1 MIGLVMC
8 GGKGTRM
15 KTPQEKLLLRHK
27 NPIIQHVISALQES
41 NCFFKIVAVTS
52 PNAPRTWEF
61 LTNLGIH
68 TMDTAGKGYVYD
80 LNQILHNFDEPVFV
94 TPGDMPLLD
103 AEIVKKIIQLA
114 DINNI
119 WTTIIISKEFLD
131 SLRLKS
137 EYSLIYEKK
146 QYSYSGISIV
156 NPSKLSGMT
165 TVDESYVILDDKRIA
180 LNLNTKEDYDLLCA
194 T

>member
-27 NPIIQHVISALQES
+27 TTLIQQVISALQES
-41 NCFFKIVAVTS
+41 DCFSKIIAATS

-94 TPGDMPLLD
+94 APGDMPLLD
-103 AEIVKKIIQLA
+103 AKIIKKIVQLTDA
-114 DINNI
+114 NNI
-119 WTTIIISKEFLD
+119 WTAIIISKEFLD
-131 SLRLKS
+131 SLHLKP
-137 EYSLIYEKK
+137 EYSVIYEKK
-146 QYSYSGISIV
+146 QYSYSGISVV
-156 NPSKLSGMT
+156 NPNKLPVMT
-165 TVDESYVILDDKRIA
+165 TVKESYIILDDKRIA
-180 LNLNTKEDYDLLCA
+180 LNLNTKEDYDLLCTA
-194 T
+194 

>member
-1 MIGLVMC
+1 MC

-15 KTPQEKLLLRHK
+15 KMPQEKLLLKHK
-27 NPIIQHVISALQES
+27 NPIIRHVISALQES
-41 NCFFKIVAVTS
+41 NCFSKIVAVTS

-80 LNQILHNFDEPVFV
+80 LNQILHNFDETVFV

-131 SLRLKS
+131 SLHLKS
-137 EYSLIYEKK
+137 EYSVIYEKK

>member
-8 GGKGTRM
+8 GGRGTRM

-41 NCFFKIVAVTS
+41 DCFFKIVAATS
-52 PNAPRTWEF
+52 SNAPRTREF
-61 LTNLGIH
+61 LVNLGIH

-103 AEIVKKIIQLA
+103 AEIIKKIVQLA
-114 DINNI
+114 NTNNI

-131 SLRLKS
+131 LLHLKS
-137 EYSLIYEKK
+137 EYSVIY
-146 QYSYSGISIV
+146 
-156 NPSKLSGMT
+156 
-165 TVDESYVILDDKRIA
+165 
-180 LNLNTKEDYDLLCA
+180 
-194 T
+194 

>member
-1 MIGLVMC
+1 MC

-15 KTPQEKLLLRHK
+15 KTPQEKLLLVHK

-41 NCFFKIVAVTS
+41 SCFSKIVAATS
-52 PNAPRTWEF
+52 PYAPRTWEF
-61 LTNLGIH
+61 LTNLGIN

-80 LNQILHNFDEPVFV
+80 LNMILHNFDEPVFV

-131 SLRLKS
+131 SLHLKS
-137 EYSLIYEKK
+137 EYSVIYEKK

-156 NPSKLSGMT
+156 NPNKLAGLI

-180 LNLNTKEDYDLLCA
+180 LNLNTKEDYDLVG
-194 T
+194 TT